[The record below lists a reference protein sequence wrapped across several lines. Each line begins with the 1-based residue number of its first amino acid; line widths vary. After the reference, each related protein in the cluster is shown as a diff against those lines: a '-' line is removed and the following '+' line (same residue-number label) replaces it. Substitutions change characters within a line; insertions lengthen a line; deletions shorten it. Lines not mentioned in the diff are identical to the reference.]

1 VIDTKY
7 QILGVQDLFFKKQK
21 YFLTKKK
28 GFIDFLLFLQ
38 NREAETKIIQ
48 KNENS
53 KINMMSSND
62 TEMNFKKELRN
73 QRQRNFS
80 EM

>member
-7 QILGVQDLFFKKQK
+7 QILGVQDLFFTKQK

-48 KNENS
+48 KKM
-53 KINMMSSND
+53 KIRKS
-62 TEMNFKKELRN
+62 T
-73 QRQRNFS
+73 
-80 EM
+80 